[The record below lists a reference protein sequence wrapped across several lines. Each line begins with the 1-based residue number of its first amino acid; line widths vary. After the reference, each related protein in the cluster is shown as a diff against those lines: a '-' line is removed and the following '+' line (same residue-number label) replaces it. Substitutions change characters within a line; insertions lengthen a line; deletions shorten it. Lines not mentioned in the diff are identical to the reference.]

1 MGSERFSEGS
11 ADAWGYADAESGA
24 SVGGGGWGDE
34 EGAGVRVPPP
44 AYAQRGA
51 HRLAQTTARAQ
62 RAYTHGRTPS
72 EVEHASLGQG
82 HGEVEEEG
90 ADLDA
95 VQLHY
100 CNAYSAAELRTFHC
114 ERVRK
119 MPLSGLDPSMLIGF
133 LCRDERDWWD
143 FGGASPRCV
152 FRRPFSLRSEAD
164 RRVV

>member
-1 MGSERFSEGS
+1 M
-11 ADAWGYADAESGA
+11 
-24 SVGGGGWGDE
+24 
-34 EGAGVRVPPP
+34 PPP

-51 HRLAQTTARAQ
+51 HRLAQTTSRAQ
-62 RAYTHGRTPS
+62 HAYAHAGRTPS
-72 EVEHASLGQG
+72 EVEHAALEQG
-82 HGEVEEEG
+82 HVQADEEG
-90 ADLDA
+90 ARLDA

-143 FGGASPRCV
+143 FR
-152 FRRPFSLRSEAD
+152 
-164 RRVV
+164 RRVSEVCFSSSFSFCSDADGRMV